1 MKILIVED
9 NEILS
14 QNIATY
20 LKLENIQSKQ
30 LFEWGQVN
38 YELTMNNYDLVILD
52 LWLPDIDWLDICKK
66 IRGSE
71 KNIPILM
78 LTARNTTQDKI
89 SGFQSGSDD
98 YLTKPFDYEELL
110 MRIHA
115 LIRRNFTV
123 KSNKINIWDIE
134 LNIADKKV
142 SLQWEEVHLSNLE
155 IDLIIY
161 LVQNKWKVISKEEL
175 LEKVW
180 WEYDAY
186 SMSRTVDVYIWYLRK
201 KLGKDLIETIR
212 GQWYLIR

>member
-30 LFEWGQVN
+30 LFEGGQVN

-52 LWLPDIDWLDICKK
+52 LGLPDIDGLDICKK

-123 KSNKINIWDIE
+123 KSNKINIGDIE

-142 SLQWEEVHLSNLE
+142 SLQGEEVHLSNLE

-161 LVQNKWKVISKEEL
+161 LVQNKGKVISKEEL

-180 WEYDAY
+180 GEYDAY
-186 SMSRTVDVYIWYLRK
+186 SMSRTVDVYIGYLRK

-212 GQWYLIR
+212 GQGYLIR